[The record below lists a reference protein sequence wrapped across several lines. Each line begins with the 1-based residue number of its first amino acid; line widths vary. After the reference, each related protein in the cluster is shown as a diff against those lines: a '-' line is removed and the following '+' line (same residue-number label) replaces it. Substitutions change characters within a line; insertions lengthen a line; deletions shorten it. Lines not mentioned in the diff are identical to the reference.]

1 MLSRSHHDEIRSHNE
16 FRFRMSLSAAALAF
30 VAFAF
35 LNSDGARAE
44 TILRAAHT
52 AATNEPYQ
60 VGLEKFK
67 AEVEKA
73 TNGSVKVEIF
83 PNGQLGDEGSV
94 LKSIQ
99 AGSIGMATVA
109 NATLS
114 DFTPEL
120 HLFNLPFLFETRDQ
134 AYKVLDGKIG
144 QSIAAPLEGKGFVL
158 LGYYEAGVRN
168 ILNNRKPIT
177 NLDDFKGMKIRVIPS
192 KINIDTFR
200 ALGSNPVPLNYSELY
215 TALQTKVVDAAEAA
229 NSNYDAKKF
238 YEVAPYYAMV
248 RWQIL
253 VAPLVMSK
261 KIFDALTPAE
271 QAAVKKAAQDS
282 LSPERVAYQQ
292 TDDVA
297 MKDLLAHGVKVTE
310 PDRKPWIDAI
320 KPVWTQWAATVGQDK
335 IDAVVA
341 TK

>member
-1 MLSRSHHDEIRSHNE
+1 MTSSTHPHIRNLA
-16 FRFRMSLSAAALAF
+16 RRCASAAAFALLLATS
-30 VAFAF
+30 VAH
-35 LNSDGARAE
+35 AE
-44 TILRAAHT
+44 TIIRAAHT

-67 AEVEKA
+67 SEVENA

-83 PNGQLGDEGSV
+83 PNAQLGDEGSV

-99 AGSIGMATVA
+99 AGSIGMSTVA

-114 DFTPEL
+114 DFAQEL
-120 HLFNLPFLFETRDQ
+120 HLFNLPFLFESREQ

-144 QSIAAPLEGKGFVL
+144 QDVGKALEAKGFVL

-168 ILNNRKPIT
+168 ILNNRKPIA

-192 KINIDTFR
+192 SINIDTFR
-200 ALGSNPVPLNYSELY
+200 ALGANPVPLNYSELY

-238 YEVAPYYAMV
+238 YEVAPYYALV
-248 RWQIL
+248 KWQIL

-261 KIFDALTPAE
+261 RIFDGLSAAE
-271 QAAVKKAAQDS
+271 QAAVRKAASDS
-282 LSPERVAYQQ
+282 LAPERTAYQA
-292 TDDVA
+292 TDDTA

-310 PDRKPWIDAI
+310 PDRKPWIEAI
-320 KPVWTQWAATVGQDK
+320 KPVWTKWAATVGQDR
-335 IDAVVA
+335 IDAVAA